1 MTATQVT
8 LFQLDNYGPWTV
20 TPEPRPE
27 PELQA
32 LQARLYADL
41 ADAVGD
47 RGGYVFVTRFD
58 NVVAV
63 TNGLD
68 REDHRAIQAAIA
80 ERYPVS
86 ISAAI
91 GYDEQPATALADAT
105 ALLQEQGSAQD
116 AARTEVLVGDPLQT
130 TDGPSSSDD
139 VSPGTVRVA
148 HFDVVDVTG
157 QLTDQVD
164 AYGAHL
170 EVQAA
175 TQSLSSYLYDRH
187 GALAFFVGGDN
198 VIAICPDLDAAAYE
212 DAIEHVRDA
221 VGVEFQVGIGDG
233 STATEAGMAAKYAL
247 ETCRRDGS
255 RVEGLATPTAD

>member
-68 REDHRAIQAAIA
+68 REDHQAIQTAID
-80 ERYPVS
+80 ERYPVTV
-86 ISAAI
+86 SAAI
-91 GYDEQPATALADAT
+91 GTDERPAAALAEAT
-105 ALLQEQGSAQD
+105 ALLQERGSAQD
-116 AARTEVLVGDPLQT
+116 ADRTEVLAGEPLES
-130 TDGPSSSDD
+130 GSAAA
-139 VSPGTVRVA
+139 GTVRVA

-157 QLTDQVD
+157 QLTDSVD

-170 EVQAA
+170 EVQGA
-175 TQSLSSYLYDRH
+175 TQTLSTYLYHEHD
-187 GALAFFVGGDN
+187 ALAFFVGGDN
-198 VIAICPDLDAAAYE
+198 VIAICPDLDAGAYE
-212 DAIEHVRDA
+212 AAIEHVATEVDVA
-221 VGVEFQVGIGDG
+221 FQVGIGEG
-233 STATEAGMAAKYAL
+233 ATASEAGMQAKFAL
-247 ETCRRDGS
+247 EACRRDGS
-255 RVEGLATPTAD
+255 RIEGLAVPTAD

>member
-1 MTATQVT
+1 VTATQVT

-68 REDHRAIQAAIA
+68 LEDHRAIQDAID
-80 ERYPVS
+80 ERYPVT

-91 GYDEQPATALADAT
+91 GYDERPAAALAQAT
-105 ALLQEQGSAQD
+105 ELLQAQGSAQD
-116 AARTEVLVGDPLQT
+116 AARTEVLVGEPIPADEQ
-130 TDGPSSSDD
+130 
-139 VSPGTVRVA
+139 PGAVRIA

-157 QLTDQVD
+157 SLTDRVD

-170 EVQAA
+170 EVQGA
-175 TQSLSSYLYDRH
+175 TQALSAHLYTEH

-198 VIAICPDLDAAAYE
+198 VIAVCPDLDAAAYE
-212 DAIEHVRDA
+212 DAIEHVSEA
-221 VGVEFQVGIGDG
+221 VDVAFQVGIGDG
-233 STATEAGMAAKYAL
+233 ATAAEAGMEAKFAL
-247 ETCRRDGS
+247 EACRREGS
-255 RVEGLATPTAD
+255 RLEGLATPTAD

>member
-80 ERYPVS
+80 ERYPVTV
-86 ISAAI
+86 SAAI
-91 GYDEQPATALADAT
+91 GYDERPATALAEAT
-105 ALLQEQGSAQD
+105 ERLQNQGSAQD
-116 AARTEVLVGDPLQT
+116 AARTEVLVGEPLQAET
-130 TDGPSSSDD
+130 GSGSASGTA
-139 VSPGTVRVA
+139 PGTVRVA

-170 EVQAA
+170 EVQGA
-175 TQSLSSYLYDRH
+175 TQTLSRYCYDQH

-198 VIAICPDLDAAAYE
+198 VIAICPDLDVAAYE
-212 DAIEHVRDA
+212 AVIEHVRET
-221 VGVEFQVGIGDG
+221 VGVQFQVGIGDG
-233 STATEAGMAAKYAL
+233 STATEAGMAAKFAL
-247 ETCRRDGS
+247 EDCRRDGS
-255 RVEGLATPTAD
+255 RVEGLAAPTAD